1 MYFAALAPGVSV
13 AGTMNSVRTIT
24 PSVTLPSRIAAERLR
39 PLVEMTFKSTF
50 SSSAT
55 LWIVAAMRSD
65 STNIGSSLAP
75 WIPFDTR
82 FEPKLNG
89 LAERFSRPFHRLGLS
104 HDVDSRTPSDPRP
117 TVSAEPRPEPD
128 AVAGNPRLHMLG
140 A

>member
-65 STNIGSSLAP
+65 STNIGRSLAP
-75 WIPFDTR
+75 W
-82 FEPKLNG
+82 
-89 LAERFSRPFHRLGLS
+89 RLI
-104 HDVDSRTPSDPRP
+104 
-117 TVSAEPRPEPD
+117 
-128 AVAGNPRLHMLG
+128 G
-140 A
+140 ATNRS